1 MDEGIGTVLE
11 FFRQLLIQ
19 RKQDIN
25 VRRAVIDKGLGI
37 VAVSC
42 QEVNGYQRQ
51 NSKGS
56 HR

>member
-42 QEVNGYQRQ
+42 QEVNGY
-51 NSKGS
+51 
-56 HR
+56 